1 MKKRKYRDPM
11 LVINEIL
18 QQEFDSGYEFGVRSR
33 WRRGTIIQ
41 NGEKVEVVVDY
52 DKQKVWYSSMDLQDA
67 HTLVME
73 DSDNR

>member
-18 QQEFDSGYEFGVRSR
+18 QQEFDSGYEFGVRHR
-33 WRRGTIIQ
+33 WGRGTIIQ

-67 HTLVME
+67 HTLEMD